1 MVVSKA
7 LAKASAKASSLK
19 PEIRLAQAL
28 SEFEA
33 SLTQEQKTTFRTL
46 KSQSVSTAP
55 TPSDVMRLTA
65 EVDRRMSKKF
75 SGQCF
80 GPRFT
85 NFLQGVQQ
93 FAALGDVVVGGSQN
107 LIACGVWSLV
117 RMSLLSI
124 VSMSNYVDSL
134 SSIFMD
140 IGRSTPRHQAIS
152 VLYPQSTKLQSYL
165 SEYFIVVVALC
176 RYLFNFGQKSILQQ
190 FTSSLNDGDLRA
202 FRTDLDKWALSI
214 TNEMQFNEAQES
226 SGFRAL
232 SRSMFKSASH
242 QQKFATKNRV
252 LDFCS
257 TYDHEIV
264 WKQTRKAGNT
274 SLYTHFVEY
283 EKWRDSSHSC
293 TLICTG
299 KLGSGKS
306 VLLANIV
313 DDLNLSTEKER
324 PLVTYFFCRHDI
336 PESLQARVILGSL
349 ARQLLRTVDDHEIL
363 LDTCEDTHTSGDTDK
378 ILELILQGYPP
389 DHKAYFVI
397 DGLDECDDEERRVL
411 VQAIGE
417 IQGKLNV
424 LVCASFRVEPNNGLQ
439 SITHHLLSTRIVPL
453 PEKNPDIDAFIEA
466 DLRRCLDQE
475 LLTIGDATLIIDI
488 QDALVAG
495 SQGMFLWAALQIRSL
510 CGMKTDHDI
519 REALTDL
526 PQNLSET
533 FTRILY
539 KSGSPDRPLQAK
551 TLQLVLTACRPLTT
565 GELREA
571 LSVTPS
577 DTTWDPSRLLNNVH
591 SALAYCGC
599 LLTVDEEESTVRVV
613 HHSVK
618 QYFLHGLDDARH
630 IGFTIE
636 DAQVTMADIVIT
648 YLAYGVFETQMT
660 KTAIRP
666 IMARSAPSRIL
677 QSTMGSS
684 STRQLAMR
692 LLGSRK
698 QPTFDLSKTLAEARG
713 SSNAKPEHVFTF
725 YAYAKTYWQDHI
737 WYVSGKDHRIHKL
750 SVNLIETR
758 RSELRALD
766 TFSGMKCRRAA
777 KHNMRLLNLLY
788 QEHRTPHG
796 QIEEMQ
802 YTLHTP
808 LMWAIHHGDR
818 DAVET
823 LLKAGI
829 DVNDGGGFSRVDWD
843 FSEESI
849 IQPTLT
855 PLIQAVRRKD
865 KDIVELLLEND
876 KLDLNARDSE
886 RRTALEW
893 ALKRR
898 DDDIIKLLLNDDRTG
913 FDGTLMGGMTPL
925 TAAASQGD
933 KDIIQLFLGNSK
945 VYIGQADTENRTAL
959 MMAAL
964 NGHKDVVK
972 LLLATY
978 DASVSSWFKES
989 TKGIPSHRH
998 IEPATRSSY
1007 INAADDEGKTAL
1019 MMAASNGHED
1029 VVELL
1034 LATND
1039 VNINH
1044 VDMERETAWDLAREH
1059 KNIVE
1064 MLQSYSLRVAMDRLG
1079 KMIEKI
1085 N

>member
-1 MVVSKA
+1 MTKA
-7 LAKASAKASSLK
+7 LVKASAKASSLK

-33 SLTQEQKTTFRTL
+33 SLTQEQKTTFRML

-107 LIACGVWSLV
+107 LIACGVWTLV

-176 RYLFNFGQKSILQQ
+176 RYLFKFGQKSILQQ
-190 FTSSLNDGDLRA
+190 FTSSLNDGDLKA

-214 TNEMQFNEAQES
+214 ANEMQFNEAQES

-274 SLYTHFVEY
+274 SLYTNFVEY
-283 EKWRDSSHSC
+283 EQWRDSSHSC

-324 PLVTYFFCRHDI
+324 VLVTYFFCRHDI
-336 PESLQARVILGSL
+336 PESLRARVILGSL

-363 LDTCEDTHTSGDTDK
+363 LDICEDTHTSGDTDK
-378 ILELILQGYPP
+378 ILELIFKGYSP
-389 DHKAYFVI
+389 DHKAYLVI

-411 VQAIGE
+411 AQAIGE

-424 LVCASFRVEPNNGLQ
+424 LICASFRVEPNNGLQ

-551 TLQLVLTACRPLTT
+551 TLQLVLAACRPLTT
-565 GELREA
+565 SELREA

-577 DTTWDPSRLLNNVH
+577 DTTWDPSKLLNNVH

-618 QYFLHGLDDARH
+618 QYFLHSLDDARH
-630 IGFTIE
+630 IGFTVE
-636 DAQVTMADIVIT
+636 DAQVTMADVVIT

-684 STRQLAMR
+684 NTRQLAMR

-725 YAYAKTYWQDHI
+725 YAYAKAYWQDHI

-758 RSELRALD
+758 RSELGALD
-766 TFSGMKCRRAA
+766 TFSSLKCRWAA
-777 KHNMRLLNLLY
+777 KHNMGLLNLLY
-788 QEHRTPHG
+788 QEHRVLHG

-802 YTLHTP
+802 YVLHTP
-808 LMWAIHHGDR
+808 LMWAIHHGDKYT
-818 DAVET
+818 VET
-823 LLKAGI
+823 LLKAGV
-829 DVNDGGGFSRVDWD
+829 DVNDGGGFSRVDWN
-843 FSEESI
+843 FSEEST

-855 PLIQAVRRKD
+855 PLIQAVRRKN
-865 KDIVELLLEND
+865 KDIVGLLLEND
-876 KLDLNARDSE
+876 TLDLNAKDSE
-886 RRTALEW
+886 RRTALIW

-898 DDDIIKLLLNDDRTG
+898 DNDIIKLLLKDDRTENEG
-913 FDGTLMGGMTPL
+913 YLMGGMSPL

-945 VYIGQADTENRTAL
+945 VYVGQAVDGKTAL

-964 NGHKDVVK
+964 NGHEDVVK

-978 DASVSSWFKES
+978 DESVSNWFKES
-989 TKGIPSHRH
+989 TKGVPSHRH
-998 IEPATRSSY
+998 IRPATKSSY
-1007 INAADDEGKTAL
+1007 INKADDQGKTAL
-1019 MMAASNGHED
+1019 MMAVSNGHED

-1034 LATND
+1034 LATSD

-1044 VDMERETAWDLAREH
+1044 VDKEGETAWDLAREH

-1079 KMIEKI
+1079 EMIEKI